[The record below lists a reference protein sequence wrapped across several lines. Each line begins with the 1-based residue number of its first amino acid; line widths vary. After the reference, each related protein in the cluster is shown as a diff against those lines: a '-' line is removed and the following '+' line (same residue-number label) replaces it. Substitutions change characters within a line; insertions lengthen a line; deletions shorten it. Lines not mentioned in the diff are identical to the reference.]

1 MSSKVVPFPFRFL
14 QTLKHNINNFKG
26 EQTFVSYGIYLC
38 ILLTFYYTGFKETNK
53 GCCGTGTFEVTPLCN
68 ELTPACDDA
77 SKYVFWDSVHPSE
90 ATNKYIAKYLELEVL
105 PKFQVHRNCK
115 FD

>member
-1 MSSKVVPFPFRFL
+1 LFPIVFCMHSFD
-14 QTLKHNINNFKG
+14 F
-26 EQTFVSYGIYLC
+26 F
-38 ILLTFYYTGFKETNK
+38 YTGFKETNK
-53 GCCGTGTFEVTPLCN
+53 GCCGTGIFEVTPLCN
-68 ELTPACDDA
+68 ELTPVCDDA

-105 PKFQVHRNCK
+105 PKFIFHRNCK